1 MWTKRMSG
9 ARGGRERKRGSE
21 GERVRQTEQE
31 GKKGGRE
38 RERERT
44 TLGPVNWVGLCEGH
58 TTPNEHS

>member
-38 RERERT
+38 RER
-44 TLGPVNWVGLCEGH
+44 VNWVGLCEGH